1 MFSCLPGRGIDLLL
15 QSRGDKDL
23 LSSRIPAVKNQALIG
38 MSLFVLALWLAWIVG
53 GKIVAEDMRSVLYG
67 VLIFCGCVVISTALR
82 NWRMGFYLFFVWMLF
97 EDLVRKFMGNSL
109 ELFFGKDVLLVIV
122 YVALF
127 MEIRRGREKTFRP
140 PFLVFLSLFVWLGV
154 VQVFNQNSPSIL
166 YGLLGF
172 KVYFYYMP
180 LLFVGYALI
189 RNDTDLRKFLVVSAV
204 LAGVISILG
213 IIQAIVGNSFLNPAV
228 LAPELQDLGNLTKV
242 TPLSNIALS
251 LPDSVFVSSGRF
263 DEYVVWMFILTVGT
277 AAYLLLH
284 TPRHR
289 RLIFGVVGIVGVAT
303 LLSGSRSTVVGVA
316 MSALVL
322 PAIFLWG
329 APWRWGQA
337 HRLVKAIRRT
347 AIVSALAL
355 AALILFFP
363 EDAGSRIT
371 FYAETL
377 DPRSA
382 AYEGGNRSWDYPVDN
397 LLSAFERPNWL
408 LGNGIG
414 TASLGGQYV
423 AKVLGTR
430 PLNISVEEG
439 YGQLI
444 VEMGIVAPFLWILWT
459 GSVMYYSWKVA
470 RRLRDTRLFPIAF
483 AIVWY
488 AFMLLYVF
496 TYSGLDAYQNFIS
509 NAYLWLLL
517 GILFRLP
524 DLLVIAQP
532 ASVVPLKRPVPDGLH
547 F

>member
-1 MFSCLPGRGIDLLL
+1 M
-15 QSRGDKDL
+15 
-23 LSSRIPAVKNQALIG
+23 LSPRIPAIRNQALIG
-38 MSLFVLALWLAWIVG
+38 MSLFVLALWLAWVVG
-53 GKIVAEDMRSVLYG
+53 GKIVAEDMRSILLAILVFG
-67 VLIFCGCVVISTALR
+67 GCVVVGTALR
-82 NWRMGFYLFFVWMLF
+82 NWRTGFYLFFVWMLF

-109 ELFFGKDVLLVIV
+109 ELFFGKDILLVFV
-122 YVALF
+122 YLALF
-127 MEIRRGREKTFRP
+127 VEVRRGREKSFRP
-140 PFLVFLSLFVWLGV
+140 PFLLFLSLFVWLGV
-154 VQVFNQNSPSIL
+154 AQVFNQNSPSIL

-189 RNDTDLRKFLVVSAV
+189 RDDADLRKFLVISAV
-204 LAGVISILG
+204 MAGVISILG
-213 IIQAIVGNSFLNPAV
+213 IIQAIVGNSFLNPAK

-242 TPLSNIALS
+242 SPLSNLSLS

-263 DEYVVWMFILTVGT
+263 DEYIVWMFILTVGT
-277 AAYLLLH
+277 AAYFLLH
-284 TPRHR
+284 TPRYR
-289 RLIFGVVGIVGVAT
+289 RIIFGVVGILGVAT
-303 LLSGSRSTVVGVA
+303 LLSGSRSTVVGVV

-322 PAIFLWG
+322 PPVFLWG

-347 AIVSALAL
+347 AIVTAFAL
-355 AALILFFP
+355 AALILLFP
-363 EDAGSRIT
+363 EDAGSRIAY
-371 FYAETL
+371 YAETL
-377 DPRSA
+377 DPRSS
-382 AYEGGNRSWDYPVDN
+382 AYEGGTRSWDYPIEN
-397 LLSAFERPNWL
+397 LLIAFEKPNWL
-408 LGNGIG
+408 IGNGIG

-430 PLNISVEEG
+430 PLNIGVEEG

-459 GSVMYYSWKVA
+459 GSVLYYSWKIA

-488 AFMLLYVF
+488 AFVLLYVF
-496 TYSGLDAYQNFIS
+496 TYSGLDAYQNYIS

-524 DLLVIAQP
+524 DLLTNAPMVGP
-532 ASVVPLKRPVPDGLH
+532 FPLKRPPAGGLQ

>member
-1 MFSCLPGRGIDLLL
+1 MMR
-15 QSRGDKDL
+15 
-23 LSSRIPAVKNQALIG
+23 NQALIG
-38 MSLFVLALWLAWIVG
+38 ISLFVLGLWLAWEIG
-53 GKIVAEDMRSVLYG
+53 GMIVAEDARSIQLAVL
-67 VLIFCGCVVISTALR
+67 VFAGCIVIATVLR
-82 NWRMGFYLFFVWMLF
+82 NWRTGFYLFFVWMMF
-97 EDLVRKFMGNSL
+97 EDLVRKYMGNSL
-109 ELFFGKDVLLVIV
+109 ELFFGKDILVAFV

-127 MEIRRGREKTFRP
+127 IEIRKGREKTFRP
-140 PFLVFLSLFVWLGV
+140 PFLLFLSLFVWLGV

-189 RNDTDLRKFLVVSAV
+189 RNDEDLRKFLVVSAV

-213 IIQAIVGNSFLNPAV
+213 IIQAILGNSFLNPEV

-242 TPLSNIALS
+242 SPLSNRSLS
-251 LPDSVFVSSGRF
+251 LPDSVFVSAGRF
-263 DEYVVWMFILTVGT
+263 DEYIVWMFILTVGT
-277 AAYLLLH
+277 AAYFLLH

-289 RLIFGVVGIVGVAT
+289 RIIFGVAGILGVAT
-303 LLSGSRSTVVGVA
+303 LLSGSRSTVVGVL

-322 PAIFLWG
+322 PAVFLWG

-347 AIVSALAL
+347 VIVTALAL
-355 AALILFFP
+355 AALILLFP
-363 EDAGSRIT
+363 EDAGSRIA

-377 DPRSA
+377 DPRSS
-382 AYEGGNRSWDYPVDN
+382 AYEGGTRSWDYPIDN
-397 LLSAFERPNWL
+397 LLIAFEKPNWL

-430 PLNISVEEG
+430 PLNLAVEEG

-444 VEMGIVAPFLWILWT
+444 VEMGIIAPFLWILWT
-459 GSVMYYSWKVA
+459 GSVVYYSWKVA
-470 RRLRDTRLFPIAF
+470 RHMRDTRLFPIAF

-496 TYSGLDAYQNFIS
+496 TYSGLPAYQNFIS

-524 DLLVIAQP
+524 DLL
-532 ASVVPLKRPVPDGLH
+532 ASAPSPSPGVVPLKKPLPRG
-547 F
+547 FQF

>member
-1 MFSCLPGRGIDLLL
+1 
-15 QSRGDKDL
+15 
-23 LSSRIPAVKNQALIG
+23 
-38 MSLFVLALWLAWIVG
+38 MSLFVLALWLAWEIG
-53 GKIVAEDMRSVLYG
+53 GKIVAEEMRSMLLG
-67 VLIFCGCVVISTALR
+67 VMVFAGCVVVVSALR
-82 NWRMGFYLFFVWMLF
+82 NWRTGFYLFFVWMLF

-109 ELFFGKDVLLVIV
+109 ELFFGKDILLAFV
-122 YVALF
+122 YLALF
-127 MEIRRGREKTFRP
+127 LEIRRGREKTFRP
-140 PFLVFLSLFVWLGV
+140 PFLLFFSLFLWLGV

-180 LLFVGYALI
+180 LLFAGYALI
-189 RNDTDLRKFLVVSAV
+189 RNDADLRKFLVVSAV

-213 IIQAIVGNSFLNPAV
+213 IIQAIVGNSFLNPAK
-228 LAPELQDLGNLTKV
+228 LAPELEDLGNLTKV
-242 TPLSNIALS
+242 SPLSNRTLS

-263 DEYVVWMFILTVGT
+263 DEYVVWMFILTAGT

-289 RLIFGVVGIVGVAT
+289 RLIFAVAGALGVAT
-303 LLSGSRSTVVGVA
+303 LLSGSRSTVVGVSI
-316 MSALVL
+316 SALVL
-322 PAIFLWG
+322 PAAFLWG

-347 AIVSALAL
+347 AIVTALGL
-355 AALILFFP
+355 AALILLFP
-363 EDAGSRIT
+363 EDAGSRMA

-377 DPRSA
+377 DPRSS
-382 AYEGGNRSWDYPVDN
+382 AYEGGARSWDYPIDN
-397 LLSAFERPNWL
+397 LLFAFEKPNWL

-423 AKVLGTR
+423 VKVLGTR
-430 PLNISVEEG
+430 PLNLGVEEG

-459 GSVMYYSWKVA
+459 ASLLYYSWKIT

-483 AIVWY
+483 AIIWY
-488 AFMLLYVF
+488 AFMVLYVF
-496 TYSGLDAYQNFIS
+496 TYGGLQAYQNFIS
-509 NAYLWLLL
+509 NAYLWLLV

-524 DLLVIAQP
+524 DLLVSVQP
-532 ASVVPLKRPVPDGLH
+532 PGLVPLKRPIQRG
-547 F
+547 FQF